1 MLNKNCRVF
10 IPFNK
15 KKKKKNQNTWVKTIN
30 VMVIIQSDGHF
41 KKCFRWS
48 LASPPQKK
56 ALEMQLRKIEGVER
70 KYGRNDNPNRVKF
83 QIIN

>member
-1 MLNKNCRVF
+1 
-10 IPFNK
+10 
-15 KKKKKNQNTWVKTIN
+15 
-30 VMVIIQSDGHF
+30 MVIIQSDGHF

-48 LASPPQKK
+48 LACPPQKK